1 MQAPSEI
8 HVRDIP
14 DESGSELESALTQS
28 PGPFS
33 APPNRPEPDSPRHFP
48 VKPVEHHSPAQVP
61 GDDLTAA
68 TDGILTVFWT
78 LSLRQ
83 TQISFFI
90 FRLNAQVGGLLHG
103 YRREKYA
110 A

>member
-48 VKPVEHHSPAQVP
+48 V
-61 GDDLTAA
+61 
-68 TDGILTVFWT
+68 GILTVFWT

-103 YRREKYA
+103 YRREEYA